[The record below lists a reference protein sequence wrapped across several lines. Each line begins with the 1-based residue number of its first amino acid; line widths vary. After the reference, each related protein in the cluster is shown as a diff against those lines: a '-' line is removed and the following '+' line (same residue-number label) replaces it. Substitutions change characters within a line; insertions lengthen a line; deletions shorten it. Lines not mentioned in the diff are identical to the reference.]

1 MRVYNVPLIIADE
14 TMTIDIRQNG
24 EPKQKPD
31 DATPLSFGVY
41 TTDHMLTME
50 WRRDAGWTQPVILPY
65 GDLSLDPAAL
75 TLHYGQAIF
84 DGFKAF
90 ATDDGGAALFRPDV
104 YMARMNQSARRL
116 AMPEL
121 PVGQT
126 LAAVERFVDLERSWI
141 PTRPDSALYLRPTM
155 IATEPHIGVKS
166 SDRFLFF
173 AIASPV
179 GAYYAEGFS
188 AVKIKVEDEYVRAA
202 PGGLGAAKT
211 PANYAASLLAGE
223 RAKAEGFSQVLW
235 LDAVERRWVEEV
247 GSMNIFFRIAGKII
261 TPPLGA
267 SILPGVTRRCVIEML
282 AAEGITVEE
291 RRIDIEEVISA
302 HEDGMLQEV
311 FGSGTAAVISS
322 VGLLSYRGKEYPI
335 GDGAAGE
342 LASRLFD
349 QITSLQYGRSPDRFG
364 WLSPVPRN

>member
-1 MRVYNVPLIIADE
+1 
-14 TMTIDIRQNG
+14 MTIDIRSTG
-24 EPKQKPD
+24 APKQKPD
-31 DATPLSFGVY
+31 DAAPLSFGVY
-41 TTDHMLTME
+41 TTDHMLVME
-50 WRRDAGWTQPVILPY
+50 WTREQGWGQPSVIPY

-75 TLHYGQAIF
+75 TLHYGQAVF

-90 ATDDGGAALFRPDV
+90 ATADGGAALFRPDA
-104 YMARMNQSARRL
+104 YMARLNQSARRL
-116 AMPEL
+116 DMPEL
-121 PVGQT
+121 PVGTT
-126 LAAVERFVDLERSWI
+126 LAAVERFVDLERGWI

-173 AIASPV
+173 VIASPV

-188 AVKIKVEDEYVRAA
+188 AVKIKVEDEFVRAA

-211 PANYAASLLAGE
+211 PANYAASLLAGR
-223 RAKAEGFSQVLW
+223 RAKSEGYAQVLW

-247 GSMNIFFRIAGKII
+247 GSMNIFFRIAGKVI
-261 TPPLGA
+261 TPPLTG
-267 SILPGVTRRCVIEML
+267 SILPGVTRQCVIEML
-282 AAEGITVEE
+282 AADGVAVQE

-322 VGLLSYRGKEYPI
+322 VGLLHYRGKDYPI
-335 GDGAAGE
+335 GDGTGGE
-342 LASRLFD
+342 LASKLFR
-349 QITSLQYGRSPDRFG
+349 QITGIQYGRDEDRFG
-364 WLSPVPRN
+364 WLAKVPRVE